1 MDIISI
7 IAHVLVF
14 IFGLAI
20 VLATLSSA
28 IQTFVLPRASVSRL
42 TRLTFKVIRKIFDV
56 VVKKLPTYKQR
67 DHAMAFYAPVALFVL
82 PGVWL
87 LIVLAGYTCMFWAFG
102 ISDWAADLTTSGSS
116 LFTLGVAQL
125 PDLAKALL
133 GFTDAAIGLSLLA
146 LLIAYL
152 PTMYSAFS
160 QREQAVTLLEIRAG
174 SPPSPVTMMIRLN
187 RIAPDKRWEILH
199 QIWENWELWFVT
211 LDETHTSLPALTFFR
226 SPQPERSWITAAGTV
241 LDAAALATSTLDIAN
256 DAQAQLCIRAG
267 FVALRHVAD
276 YFRIPFDADPQPN
289 DPISLSRAEFDAA
302 YDEMAKNGV
311 PLKPDRDQAWRDFA
325 GWRVNYDSL
334 LLDLAIL
341 MMAPDAPWLSI
352 AARLHHAKAEHE
364 HRHNRIYANQPE
376 KMADR

>member
-1 MDIISI
+1 MDMMML
-7 IAHVLVF
+7 IAHILAFV
-14 IFGLAI
+14 FGLSI

-28 IQTFVLPRASVSRL
+28 IQTFVLPRAAVSRL
-42 TRLTFKVIRKIFDV
+42 TRLTFKVMRKFFDLW
-56 VVKKLPTYKQR
+56 VKKLPTYRQR

-87 LIVLAGYTCMFWAFG
+87 VIVLLGYACMFWG
-102 ISDWAADLTTSGSS
+102 IGIDNLGDGLTTSGSS
-116 LFTLGVAQL
+116 LFTLGFAQL
-125 PDLAKALL
+125 PDLPKALL
-133 GFTDAAIGLSLLA
+133 AFSDAAIGLSLLA

-160 QREQAVTLLEIRAG
+160 QREQAVTLLEVRAG
-174 SPPSPVTMMIRLN
+174 TPPSPVTMVIRLN
-187 RIAPDKRWEILH
+187 AIGPDKRWETLH
-199 QIWENWELWFVT
+199 QLWTNWELWFVT

-226 SPQPERSWITAAGTV
+226 SPQPDRSWITAAGAV
-241 LDAAALATSTLDIAN
+241 MDAAALAVSTVDVPR

-267 FVALRHVAD
+267 FLALRHVAE
-276 YFRIPFDADPQPN
+276 YFSIPFDPDPQPT

-302 YDEMAKNGV
+302 YDEMARNNV

-341 MMAPDAPWLSI
+341 MMAPDAPWLSVE
-352 AARLHHAKAEHE
+352 ARLHHAEAAHK
-364 HRHNRIYANQPE
+364 HRHARIFANSSE
-376 KMADR
+376 KMADD